1 MYTHTHVHTNIEKI
15 NNFPVFACSLVD
27 PLYLHLHSIPVLY
40 KRAACQINIMMRY
53 EYTSYVCLVQEVSP
67 LHALYSERIVYIFSG
82 GYIHSL
88 YVRLQFQLYVKPVYM
103 HYTTHTHRDDQKLM
117 FILSMI
123 PKLQL
128 GHTPLS
134 AYLLP
139 LLVHIL
145 RVFYNNTSGSE

>member
-67 LHALYSERIVYIFSG
+67 LHALYSERIVYFQRRIYSFTLCTSAIPIICETSL
-82 GYIHSL
+82 YALHNTHTQRWPEINVHSL
-88 YVRLQFQLYVKPVYM
+88 HDSQTPVGS
-103 HYTTHTHRDDQKLM
+103 YTL
-117 FILSMI
+117 ISI
-123 PKLQL
+123 PTTITGTYFESFL
-128 GHTPLS
+128 
-134 AYLLP
+134 
-139 LLVHIL
+139 
-145 RVFYNNTSGSE
+145 